1 MTAKESAIY
10 GLLEDLGYSQ
20 GMILV
25 AMRILSQSKAAHE
38 EVLLYFYDNQPTEK
52 EYLEYLAEI
61 CEDNK
66 QNV

>member
-10 GLLEDLGYSQ
+10 GLPEDLGYSQ
-20 GMILV
+20 GLILA
-25 AMRILSQSKAAHE
+25 AMRILSQSKAAQE
-38 EVLLYFYDNQPTEK
+38 EVLLYLCDNQPTEK